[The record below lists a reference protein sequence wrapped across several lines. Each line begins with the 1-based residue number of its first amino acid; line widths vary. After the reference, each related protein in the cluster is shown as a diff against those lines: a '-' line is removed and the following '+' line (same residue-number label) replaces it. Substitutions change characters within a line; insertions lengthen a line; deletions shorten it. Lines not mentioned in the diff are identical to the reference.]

1 MRAAVVL
8 PQRAG
13 PLLPLAAQLAPDP
26 RLHQLRLLVVGIP
39 SPAPAAAAED
49 GVVEGCQRVLMVVTS
64 SKIILAGLRFDLLPS
79 LGLQERE
86 GLGFNLL
93 LLLRADTGGCAC
105 GLKPV

>member
-1 MRAAVVL
+1 MSAAVVL

-26 RLHQLRLLVVGIP
+26 RLHQLSLRLASVGLP
-39 SPAPAAAAED
+39 TAAAED

-64 SKIILAGLRFDLLPS
+64 STIIFLAGLRFDLLPS
-79 LGLQERE
+79 LGVQERE

-93 LLLRADTGGCAC
+93 LLLGAETGGCA
-105 GLKPV
+105 

>member
-1 MRAAVVL
+1 MCAAVVL

-26 RLHQLRLLVVGIP
+26 RLHQLGLLVIRL
-39 SPAPAAAAED
+39 PAPAAAED
-49 GVVEGCQRVLMVVTS
+49 GVVEGCQSVLMVVTS
-64 SKIILAGLRFDLLPS
+64 SKIILAGLRLDLLLPT
-79 LGLQERE
+79 LGRQERE

-93 LLLRADTGGCAC
+93 LLLGADTGGCAC

>member
-26 RLHQLRLLVVGIP
+26 RLHQLRLLVVRLP
-39 SPAPAAAAED
+39 SPAPAAAEN

-64 SKIILAGLRFDLLPS
+64 SKIIF
-79 LGLQERE
+79 
-86 GLGFNLL
+86 
-93 LLLRADTGGCAC
+93 
-105 GLKPV
+105 

>member
-1 MRAAVVL
+1 MSAAVVL

-26 RLHQLRLLVVGIP
+26 RLHQLRLLVVGLP
-39 SPAPAAAAED
+39 SPAPAAAED
-49 GVVEGCQRVLMVVTS
+49 GVVEGCQRVVVVTS

-93 LLLRADTGGCAC
+93 LLLGADTGGCAC

>member
-26 RLHQLRLLVVGIP
+26 RLHQLRLLVVGLP
-39 SPAPAAAAED
+39 RPATAAAAED

-64 SKIILAGLRFDLLPS
+64 SSKIIFAGLRFDLLPS
-79 LGLQERE
+79 LGVQERE

-93 LLLRADTGGCAC
+93 LLLGADTGGCA
-105 GLKPV
+105 